1 MDMAKEEAKDTTK
14 EDLERVIKSRVK
26 PIIDNAMQK
35 LIGARIVE
43 IGTDITDRLAKNP
56 MFDVE
61 IDTGKSFKKAKEG
74 FKKAFLTKLLQ
85 THLCNVSKVAD
96 IAGIDRRSIHRM
108 IKGFR
113 INISRIRKNLLSKE
127 YAQEEAVKDIVESAI
142 DEYKQA
148 INPER
153 LKRIYAA
160 VPEISKDLIKELP
173 KMPPTLK
180 EAEEEFERKFILKAL
195 KENKF
200 NISKTARK
208 IKLRYETLHRKM
220 KALGL

>member
-1 MDMAKEEAKDTTK
+1 MAKEEETTAK
-14 EDLERVIKSRVK
+14 EDLERVVKSRVK
-26 PIIDNAMQK
+26 PIIDSAMQK
-35 LIGARIVE
+35 IIGARIVE

-56 MFDVE
+56 LFEVE
-61 IDTGKSFKKAKEG
+61 IDTSKGFKKAKDN
-74 FKKAFLTKLLQ
+74 FKKMFLTKLLQ

-96 IAGIDRRSIHRM
+96 LAGIDRRSIHRL
-108 IKGFR
+108 IKGLK
-113 INISRIRKNLLSKE
+113 IGISKIRKNLLSKE
-127 YAQEEAVKDIVESAI
+127 YAQEEAVKGVVESAI

-153 LKRIYAA
+153 LKKIYAA

-173 KMPPTLK
+173 KSPPTLK
-180 EAEEEFERKFILKAL
+180 EAEEEFEKKFIMKAL

-220 KALGL
+220 KSLGL